1 MALEAPSGY
10 WQLARTPRY
19 NLVFALPLLLL
30 YELLAF
36 SLSQDAIAGVR
47 NGADVLLKSMFIAMG
62 GRWGLVVFGVLLVG
76 GGAIRVAK
84 DMRDDGPPRGVIFLW
99 MGAESIGYAMLFGG
113 VTSMLTALVL
123 GQWSPLAVGPF
134 DQFDL
139 ATQLMISLGAGLY
152 EELLFRVLLVGG
164 LAMLASKAFGWQPR
178 RAGLF
183 AVGVGALIFSLFHYI
198 GPYGDPFELPSFTF
212 RAIAGVL
219 FSGLYLLRG
228 FGITAW
234 THALYDVFLALSA

>member
-1 MALEAPSGY
+1 MVLEAPSGY

-36 SLSQDAIAGVR
+36 SLSHDAIAGVR
-47 NGADVLLKSMFIAMG
+47 NGADVLLKSLFITMG
-62 GRWGLVVFGVLLVG
+62 GRWGLVVFGALLVG
-76 GGAIRVAK
+76 GGAIRVA
-84 DMRDDGPPRGVIFLW
+84 RDVRANGPPRGIIFLW

-123 GQWSPLAVGPF
+123 GQWSPLAVGQF

-164 LAMLASKAFGWQPR
+164 LAMLARKAFGWQPR

-183 AVGVGALIFSLFHYI
+183 AVAVGALIFSLFHYV

>member
-10 WQLARTPRY
+10 LQLARTPRY

-36 SLSQDAIAGVR
+36 SLSHDAIAGVR
-47 NGADVLLKSMFIAMG
+47 NGADVLLKSLFITMG
-62 GRWGLVVFGVLLVG
+62 GRWGLVVFGALLVG
-76 GGAIRVAK
+76 GGAIRVA
-84 DMRDDGPPRGVIFLW
+84 RDVRANGPPRGIIFLW

-123 GQWSPLAVGPF
+123 GQWSPLAVGQF

-164 LAMLASKAFGWQPR
+164 LAMLARKAFGWQPR

-183 AVGVGALIFSLFHYI
+183 AVAVGALIFSLFHYV

>member
-1 MALEAPSGY
+1 MVLEAPSGY

-36 SLSQDAIAGVR
+36 SLSHDAIAGVR
-47 NGADVLLKSMFIAMG
+47 NGADVLLKSLFITMG
-62 GRWGLVVFGVLLVG
+62 GRWGLVVFGALLVG
-76 GGAIRVAK
+76 GGAIRVAR
-84 DMRDDGPPRGVIFLW
+84 DMRANGPPRGIIFLW

-123 GQWSPLAVGPF
+123 GQWSPLAVGQF

-164 LAMLASKAFGWQPR
+164 LAMLARKAFGWQPR

-183 AVGVGALIFSLFHYI
+183 AVAVGALIFSLFHYV